1 MTIEELLLHWENR
14 LGCSL
19 SLEPIHE
26 LFRQSPRLSFPNH
39 RTLHNHDYCRFIKG
53 RDRNHSCA
61 VNKHRTLRLARHGR
75 PFGGCCPYGV
85 WEWVQPIL
93 FHGEL
98 AAVLYLGTYAKGDHS
113 RWRQMSRHY
122 TGAPLPPFSPEKV
135 AALQAAGRFFAQF
148 LTYEL
153 QLAEEAFLADAK
165 QHVKQRYCG
174 IVKNLIAL
182 RYRENLH
189 LQEVAEACQVTPNYL
204 SALLKS
210 VTGKTFKEL
219 LTEQRLVEAEAC
231 LKYRNLSIAEIAA
244 QCGFQDSNY
253 FSVVFRKYFGASPSE
268 YRLSWGMREP
278 RGASVPQEEGE
289 E

>member
-1 MTIEELLLHWENR
+1 M
-14 LGCSL
+14 
-19 SLEPIHE
+19 
-26 LFRQSPRLSFPNH
+26 
-39 RTLHNHDYCRFIKG
+39 
-53 RDRNHSCA
+53 
-61 VNKHRTLRLARHGR
+61 NKHRTLRLACYGR

-98 AAVLYLGTYAKGDHS
+98 AAVLYLGTYAQGDHPQ
-113 RWRQMSRHY
+113 WRQKSRQY
-122 TGAPLPPFSPEKV
+122 AGAPLPLFAREKV
-135 AALQAAGRFFAQF
+135 PALKEAARFFAQF

-165 QHVKQRYCG
+165 QHVKRKYCG

-189 LQEVAEACQVTPNYL
+189 LQDAAEACQVTPNYL

-231 LKYRNLSIAEIAA
+231 LKYRTLSIAEIAA

-268 YRLSWGMREP
+268 YRLHWGTDRLGEKKNSP
-278 RGASVPQEEGE
+278 LRKEEGGE
-289 E
+289 